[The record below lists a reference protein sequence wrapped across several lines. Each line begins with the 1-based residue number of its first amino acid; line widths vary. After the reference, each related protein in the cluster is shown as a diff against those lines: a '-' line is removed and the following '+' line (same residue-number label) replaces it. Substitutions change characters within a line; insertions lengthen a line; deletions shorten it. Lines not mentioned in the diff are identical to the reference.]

1 MKIVREPTRV
11 IASVFGLC
19 GFLVALLA
27 GLRAGASTTSTLL
40 TAIVALLACRGLGLF
55 AGWCGERAVADFL
68 ESYREAR
75 PVPDVKAAERALLRG
90 ERSKAG
96 SSPVDRPVNNSAA

>member
-27 GLRAGASTTSTLL
+27 GLRAGASTPSTLL

-55 AGWCGERAVADFL
+55 AGWCGERAVVDFL
-68 ESYREAR
+68 DTYRKAR
-75 PVPDVKAAERALLRG
+75 PVPDVRDAERAVLRG
-90 ERSKAG
+90 ERPKAA
-96 SSPVDRPVNNSAA
+96 SSAVDRPVNNSGA